1 MQNIL
6 VVRTDRIG
14 DVILTLPTI
23 EAIQSIFPNTRVT
36 MLVSSYTSTLVEGI
50 ADILLYSKDGKPRPF
65 FEMLREIRNTRF
77 DAVVVVF
84 PQFRI
89 AFLLWLAGIPVRV
102 GTGYRWYSFFF
113 NKKIYEHRKT
123 AQKHEAEYNLSL
135 LEGLGYTASSKPKPK
150 IIISQQEKKAAFHVR
165 QSLGIS
171 DTDRLVL
178 LHPGSGSSARDWKPE
193 RFAQLAVELTK
204 LGYQVVITGGKTEE
218 ALVHH
223 VVHEAENS
231 VKPFISTL
239 NLKEFAAFIQTAKLF
254 VANSTGPLH
263 IAAAVGTPVIG
274 FYPPVRV
281 MSPKRWGPLTDKKA
295 IFIPDPARCPRCKG
309 GECRGNDCM
318 DQITVNQ
325 VMEATAKLL
334 RT

>member
-1 MQNIL
+1 
-6 VVRTDRIG
+6 
-14 DVILTLPTI
+14 
-23 EAIQSIFPNTRVT
+23 
-36 MLVSSYTSTLVEGI
+36 MLVSSYTSTLVEDR
-50 ADILLYSKDGKPRPF
+50 ADILLYSRDGKPRPF
-65 FEMLREIRNTRF
+65 IEMLKEIQNTHF
-77 DAVVVVF
+77 DAVMIAS
-84 PQFRI
+84 PRLRI
-89 AFLLWLAGIPVRV
+89 SLLVWLSGIPVRI
-102 GTGYRWYSFFF
+102 GTGYRWYSFLF

-123 AQKHEAEYNLSL
+123 AEKHEAEYNLSL
-135 LEGLGYTASSKPKPK
+135 LKGLGHTVSLKPEAK
-150 IIISQQEKKAAFHVR
+150 ISISQQEKKTASDVR
-165 QSLGIS
+165 QSLEIS
-171 DTDRLVL
+171 DSDRLVL

-218 ALVHH
+218 ALVHR
-223 VVHEAENS
+223 VAHEAENG

-295 IFIPDPARCPRCKG
+295 IFIPDPVRCPRCKG
-309 GECRGNDCM
+309 GECQGNDCM
-318 DQITVNQ
+318 DQITVRQ
-325 VMEATAKLL
+325 VLEAAAKLIL
-334 RT
+334 GN